1 MSFKF
6 LFLSAIISLVLSC
19 NSEPKESPTVNVTP
33 SMLSSTNCYR
43 LTNNKDTLVLK
54 TSLINDTV
62 SGTLSY
68 NYYQKDKNHG
78 KIEGVMKGDLIIAD
92 YIFFS
97 EGVQSI
103 REVAFKKMGD
113 NFIEGYGEVEEKNG
127 KTIFKN
133 PNSLTF
139 NQTVVLH
146 KIDCEK

>member
-1 MSFKF
+1 MKLLLLISSISFFVACK
-6 LFLSAIISLVLSC
+6 
-19 NSEPKESPTVNVTP
+19 NEPKVTTENVTP

-43 LTNNKDTLVLK
+43 LTNNKDTLILK
-54 TSLINDTV
+54 TSLVNDTV

-68 NYYQKDKNHG
+68 NYYQKDKSHG
-78 KIEGVMKGDLIIAD
+78 KIEGLMKGDLIIAD

-103 REVAFKKMGD
+103 REVAFKKIGD
-113 NFIEGYGEVEEKNG
+113 NFIEGYGEVEEKDG

-139 NQTVVLH
+139 NQAVVLT